1 MAGLIHYKF
10 DERTIEWMMLRS
22 GEVDLPRDPDNW
34 YNLAYRSIRY
44 DNRTATWQYYKR
56 KVGRSSVWSSTG
68 QDFEILYE
76 SMNLRKVVNY
86 SNQIHGI
93 EDQVSPEYKPEK
105 SPYEVLLS

>member
-44 DNRTATWQYYKR
+44 DNTTNNWQYYMR
-56 KVGRSSVWSSTG
+56 KVGG
-68 QDFEILYE
+68 QHFAVLFKHTD
-76 SMNLRKVVNY
+76 LRKVIEY
-86 SNQIHGI
+86 TNQIHKI
-93 EDQVSPEYKPEK
+93 DDSITPEYKSEK